1 MLDQKQNIEDTPG
14 AAITISKRMNGLKLI
29 MGNRHFYQR
38 IDVVIRMQKNFPV
51 AQQCAD
57 YLFAHRWCVDDFP
70 GSGIMNVGVCYAESD
85 RQLWMRLE
93 VPDNST
99 IEETINLS
107 GVLKLYPEINLTSQ
121 KVGIFGKIAPLDT
134 AVKDGDRVEIYR
146 QITADPQ
153 MVQRRRR

>member
-1 MLDQKQNIEDTPG
+1 
-14 AAITISKRMNGLKLI
+14 
-29 MGNRHFYQR
+29 
-38 IDVVIRMQKNFPV
+38 
-51 AQQCAD
+51 
-57 YLFAHRWCVDDFP
+57 
-70 GSGIMNVGVCYAESD
+70 D

-107 GVLKLYPEINLTSQ
+107 GVLKLYPEINLSIQ

>member
-1 MLDQKQNIEDTPG
+1 
-14 AAITISKRMNGLKLI
+14 
-29 MGNRHFYQR
+29 
-38 IDVVIRMQKNFPV
+38 
-51 AQQCAD
+51 
-57 YLFAHRWCVDDFP
+57 
-70 GSGIMNVGVCYAESD
+70 
-85 RQLWMRLE
+85 MRLE

-134 AVKDGDRVEIYR
+134 TVKDGDRVEIYR

-153 MVQRRRR
+153 TVQRRRR